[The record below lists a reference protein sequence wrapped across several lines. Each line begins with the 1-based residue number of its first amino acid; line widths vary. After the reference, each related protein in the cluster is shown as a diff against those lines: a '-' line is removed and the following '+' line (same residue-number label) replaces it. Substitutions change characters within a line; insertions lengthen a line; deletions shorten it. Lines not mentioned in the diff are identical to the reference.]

1 MKDRKREII
10 GKISALGLAVVMCLG
25 CCFTAAGCAVRV
37 REEEQTSE
45 EGGKQQSGGSL
56 WDLFLGGG
64 SSESGS
70 KEEHLD
76 KLDDLKQLIDL
87 YYLED
92 ADEEALY
99 DGMYHGMLWSLGDP
113 YSCYYSAEEYAA
125 LMEEIEGT
133 YCGIGALVSQNAS
146 TKVITIVRPFV
157 DGPAYKAGM
166 LPGDIITKINHS
178 GISLGKEV
186 EGYLNS
192 HTLTE
197 EPLKVTVKRNGEKVK
212 LTLLPDEYD
221 KYLLGFTYSGAD
233 TNPAEV
239 LEVSVGYP
247 MAAAGLS
254 AGDVIVKIDDTEIK
268 NGGELMA
275 YFDRT
280 PLSGEEID
288 VTYTRNGVEETVTVQ
303 PQFVSSGYT
312 LGFSY
317 NLAREDASAWETLR
331 YSGSEVKYWIVE
343 TARGLGK
350 LFTGKIKSNEIGSAV
365 AIVDVIGDTY
375 EANKEYGVKDTVL
388 SLLYITVFLSA
399 NIGVMNLLPIPALDG
414 GKLLFCVIEIVR
426 GKPIDREKEGMVHFI
441 GMVIL
446 LILMVFLIFND
457 VRNIFFAK

>member
-166 LPGDIITKINHS
+166 LPGDILTKIDGEDVSSWDIDLAVKHMK
-178 GISLGKEV
+178 GEKDTIVEV
-186 EGYLNS
+186 EVWRSSIGEYVDLTITRDLVEVETVTYEMLDDSIGYIYVMQFDEITTQQFETALNALKAQGMKGLVVDIRDNGGGLLTTVCDMLDLFLEKDELIVY
-192 HTLTE
+192 TLDKYDTKE
-197 EPLKVTVKRNGEKVK
+197 TIKAKKGSIGELPMAVLINGYSASASEIFSGALQDYGLATIVGTQSFGKGIVQSIIPLLDGSAVK
-212 LTLLPDEYD
+212 LTVSTYYTPNGRNIHGTGIAPDVEVE
-221 KYLLGFTYSGAD
+221 L
-233 TNPAEV
+233 AEELRQKPV
-239 LEVSVGYP
+239 VE
-247 MAAAGLS
+247 LS
-254 AGDVIVKIDDTEIK
+254 ED
-268 NGGELMA
+268 NQ
-275 YFDRT
+275 
-280 PLSGEEID
+280 
-288 VTYTRNGVEETVTVQ
+288 VQ
-303 PQFVSSGYT
+303 R
-312 LGFSY
+312 
-317 NLAREDASAWETLR
+317 AIE
-331 YSGSEVKYWIVE
+331 EVK
-343 TARGLGK
+343 K
-350 LFTGKIKSNEIGSAV
+350 LMK
-365 AIVDVIGDTY
+365 
-375 EANKEYGVKDTVL
+375 
-388 SLLYITVFLSA
+388 
-399 NIGVMNLLPIPALDG
+399 
-414 GKLLFCVIEIVR
+414 
-426 GKPIDREKEGMVHFI
+426 
-441 GMVIL
+441 
-446 LILMVFLIFND
+446 
-457 VRNIFFAK
+457 

>member
-1 MKDRKREII
+1 MKIVIAILIFGLIVLIHELGHFIFARINGIEVLDFSIGMGPRLCGFRAFGTQFSVRLLPIGGACMMLGEDQDQNMDNESSFYAKNVWQRISVLFAGPGFNFILAFVFSVIII
-10 GKISALGLAVVMCLG
+10 GVAGFDPARVTGV
-25 CCFTAAGCAVRV
+25 TA
-37 REEEQTSE
+37 E
-45 EGGKQQSGGSL
+45 
-56 WDLFLGGG
+56 
-64 SSESGS
+64 
-70 KEEHLD
+70 
-76 KLDDLKQLIDL
+76 
-87 YYLED
+87 
-92 ADEEALY
+92 
-99 DGMYHGMLWSLGDP
+99 
-113 YSCYYSAEEYAA
+113 
-125 LMEEIEGT
+125 
-133 YCGIGALVSQNAS
+133 
-146 TKVITIVRPFV
+146 
-157 DGPAYKAGM
+157 GPAAKAGM